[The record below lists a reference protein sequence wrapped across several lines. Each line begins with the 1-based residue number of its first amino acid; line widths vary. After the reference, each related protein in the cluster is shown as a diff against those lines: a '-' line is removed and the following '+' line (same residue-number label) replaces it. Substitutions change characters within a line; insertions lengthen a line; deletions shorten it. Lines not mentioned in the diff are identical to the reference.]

1 MGCTVDRSWRH
12 KKPVAPFLRL
22 LGSWFLLLTLSM
34 GDLSTVGGFVF
45 TNHPTSARRTQTT
58 NKKEIGDS
66 TLFLSEKDA
75 NAGSQLH
82 AKAPTR
88 PENDILQQLN
98 NSGASDIA
106 WINRMN
112 EYLINEEIDIFRGN
126 NVAVVLSSLPS
137 KECIEIASR
146 ISNIAAN
153 ADTLSFVVSP
163 QDTEAQDCVGDDDN
177 ASDALATLMNTKLGT
192 NQNVNATALAV
203 VESIDFDDL
212 LDTDAIDVVVLS
224 TKSWRVVHDDS
235 FINDFLRRTDAW
247 IHMGSE
253 FSDDF
258 AYYARLQE
266 GANITLW

>member
-1 MGCTVDRSWRH
+1 MGCTVDRSWRR
-12 KKPVAPFLRL
+12 KKDVAPFLRL
-22 LGSWFLLLTLSM
+22 LGSWFLLLTILV
-34 GDLSTVGGFVF
+34 GDISTVGGFVV
-45 TNHPTSARRTQTT
+45 TNRPTSARRTQTT
-58 NKKEIGDS
+58 NRKGIGDS
-66 TLFLSEKDA
+66 TLFLSEKDV

-82 AKAPTR
+82 AKTRTR
-88 PENDILQQLN
+88 PENDTQQQRN
-98 NSGASDIA
+98 NSGVSPDIT

-112 EYLINEEIDIFRGN
+112 EYLINEKIDIFRGN

-146 ISNIAAN
+146 ISNIASN
-153 ADTLSFVVSP
+153 AHRLSFVVSP
-163 QDTEAQDCVGDDDN
+163 QDTEAQDCVDDDDN
-177 ASDALATLMNTKLGT
+177 ASDALATLMNTKLGAS
-192 NQNVNATALAV
+192 NATALAV

-224 TKSWRVVHDDS
+224 TRSWRVVHDDS

-253 FSDDF
+253 FSDEF